1 MSTKELIESAVEH
14 LQTTASVKKVYG
26 EPVVV
31 DGKTVIPVAK
41 VALGFGGGAGHRKS
55 ESATGTEPG
64 ADEGGEGAGG
74 GVRAT
79 PIGVVEIT
87 GQETKFIPF
96 AQTRKLAMVALIS
109 SGIGV
114 GLGWLL
120 RRRPG
125 HN

>member
-1 MSTKELIESAVEH
+1 MSTKQLIESAVEH

-55 ESATGTEPG
+55 EGASGPERA
-64 ADEGGEGAGG
+64 ADEAGEGAGG

-79 PIGVVEIT
+79 PIGVVEIS
-87 GQETKFIPF
+87 GQDTRFIPF
-96 AQTRKLAMVALIS
+96 GQTKKLTISALVG
-109 SGIGV
+109 SGIGL

-120 RRRPG
+120 HRRVG
-125 HN
+125 KH

>member
-55 ESATGTEPG
+55 ESATG
-64 ADEGGEGAGG
+64 ADEAGEGTGG

-79 PIGVVEIT
+79 PIGVVEIS

-96 AQTRKLAMVALIS
+96 GQTKKLAMVALVS
-109 SGIGV
+109 SGIGL

-125 HN
+125 RN